1 MNPHNK
7 SKMLHTYNKFEWQ
20 FHIDFFL
27 MQSMWDPN
35 MQGRSA
41 LYNGV
46 HHYLLDCRRD
56 NILEDSLQKLVQVKL
71 VNGRDPLKQPIMI
84 RFTNEPGIDEGGLRK
99 EYFHLI
105 MKEIIS
111 QQYGMFIYNEDVQ
124 LYWIN
129 GMTFEM
135 NINFELVGILMGIA
149 IYNNT
154 FIDMPFPSAA
164 YKLLLN
170 EEPTLEDLA
179 QWQPELAKSFV
190 DVLNYDE

>member
-1 MNPHNK
+1 
-7 SKMLHTYNKFEWQ
+7 
-20 FHIDFFL
+20 
-27 MQSMWDPN
+27 
-35 MQGRSA
+35 
-41 LYNGV
+41 
-46 HHYLLDCRRD
+46 
-56 NILEDSLQKLVQVKL
+56 
-71 VNGRDPLKQPIMI
+71 
-84 RFTNEPGIDEGGLRK
+84 
-99 EYFHLI
+99 